1 LVVIAALAVAVSV
14 LGAGPALAAKGG
26 NNDTAHACQHGG
38 HERLFDAAAGNP
50 FKNAGDCVNN
60 GAKGLPVFGANGT
73 AACDAINGSFSLDTD
88 PTHWDCGY
96 DPSAHPDGAGA
107 LNGACNADTGNSG
120 TFSISPPIGDH
131 ANGTCATTHSVVFG
145 AFGEAA
151 CAAIRGD
158 FSRPSL
164 GVWRCEYTPATDR
177 EPPKDASTLGLSA
190 ACDQDTQAGA
200 FFPRPNSISDRPPW
214 SADCFAS
221 PPSPPSSQ
229 EILVADADDGTGL
242 VIGVDPATGARTTV
256 AVFPFVD
263 AQPVGVAREANGE
276 ILVTDL
282 AAFGGQGG
290 LIRVDPATRAV
301 TTVSANGAPA
311 GGPDFA
317 GPVGVAVEADG
328 DILVADQ
335 GAGGPA
341 GVIRVDPATGARTLV
356 SANGAPR
363 GGPNFADPSGVAV
376 EADGDILVADE
387 NAFGGTG
394 GVIRV
399 DPSSGARTTVSA
411 NGAPAG
417 GPAFSAPFGLA
428 LEGDGDILV
437 ADFAAGSDH
446 RGAVIRV
453 DPATGARTLVSANG
467 APPGDPEFAVPFG
480 VAVEADGHIVVVNNG
495 LPSGGPGGVIR
506 VDPATGERTNVS
518 ANGAPFGPPGTPD
531 FGDPRALAVVPR
543 P

>member
-1 LVVIAALAVAVSV
+1 MVIAALAVAVSV

-88 PTHWDCGY
+88 PTIWDCGY

-131 ANGTCATTHSVVFG
+131 ANGTCTTTHSVVFG

-221 PPSPPSSQ
+221 PPSPPHPRRSWSRTPT
-229 EILVADADDGTGL
+229 TGQ
-242 VIGVDPATGARTTV
+242 AW
-256 AVFPFVD
+256 
-263 AQPVGVAREANGE
+263 
-276 ILVTDL
+276 
-282 AAFGGQGG
+282 
-290 LIRVDPATRAV
+290 
-301 TTVSANGAPA
+301 
-311 GGPDFA
+311 
-317 GPVGVAVEADG
+317 
-328 DILVADQ
+328 
-335 GAGGPA
+335 
-341 GVIRVDPATGARTLV
+341 
-356 SANGAPR
+356 
-363 GGPNFADPSGVAV
+363 
-376 EADGDILVADE
+376 
-387 NAFGGTG
+387 
-394 GVIRV
+394 
-399 DPSSGARTTVSA
+399 
-411 NGAPAG
+411 
-417 GPAFSAPFGLA
+417 
-428 LEGDGDILV
+428 
-437 ADFAAGSDH
+437 
-446 RGAVIRV
+446 
-453 DPATGARTLVSANG
+453 
-467 APPGDPEFAVPFG
+467 
-480 VAVEADGHIVVVNNG
+480 
-495 LPSGGPGGVIR
+495 
-506 VDPATGERTNVS
+506 
-518 ANGAPFGPPGTPD
+518 
-531 FGDPRALAVVPR
+531 
-543 P
+543 